1 MKLYVILTI
10 FLTLLAALS
19 PLVVLTP
26 AKGQTE
32 AESTTVA
39 VQTKKEEEAEEET
52 AVKTIKVLRTGS
64 GNIVEKDI
72 FDYDRKSTRLNSS
85 HS

>member
-10 FLTLLAALS
+10 FLTLSAALS

-26 AKGQTE
+26 TKGQTE

-39 VQTKKEEEAEEET
+39 AQTKQELSL
-52 AVKTIKVLRTGS
+52 IH
-64 GNIVEKDI
+64 I
-72 FDYDRKSTRLNSS
+72 
-85 HS
+85 